1 MPSHKADVLSVQE
14 IGTND
19 FQSKDAAKLGEL
31 GYEQELRREW
41 STLESFAISFSI
53 ISICTGITTSFELGL
68 TNGGP
73 AVMSIGWIF
82 VSFMTM
88 FVALSMAEV
97 VSSVPTSGGPYH
109 WAALLSRPQHSAF
122 VSYLTG
128 WFNLLGQAAVTTGI
142 VFGNANLIAAVASQ
156 YGFVSTPSRL
166 VGISAGLLVFGGVIN
181 SLGIRV
187 LAWVNR
193 FSVVLHSCGVFSI
206 CVALL
211 VKAPTHRTARE
222 VFATFND
229 STGDPTWSV
238 RASPAYVALTGILMS
253 QFTITGF
260 DASAHMAEE
269 TRNAGKAAPKGVI
282 MSVGVS
288 AIFGFFY
295 LVSLLFCIQSFG
307 DTIASPTGQPVIQ
320 IMSDVFGKNG
330 GTAAMSIIIACVTL
344 CGTCS
349 LTSNSRMFYAFSR
362 DSGIPRWFDH
372 VDKRT
377 QSPLRTIWLAVVL
390 AFCLTLPALGSVV
403 AYTAV
408 TSIATIGLYIS
419 YAIPIAVGVAFDQ
432 KRFQQVRGPFT
443 LGKFSRPVALIA
455 TGYVI
460 FITICFCLP
469 TINPVDTQTLNYA
482 PVAVGIVLVYVIVSW
497 FGWARH
503 WFHGPRQT
511 ALGKVEGANRF
522 ERQITN
528 DKADEKD
535 SSDQTSPTL

>member
-1 MPSHKADVLSVQE
+1 M
-14 IGTND
+14 
-19 FQSKDAAKLGEL
+19 
-31 GYEQELRREW
+31 
-41 STLESFAISFSI
+41 
-53 ISICTGITTSFELGL
+53 
-68 TNGGP
+68 
-73 AVMSIGWIF
+73 
-82 VSFMTM
+82 
-88 FVALSMAEV
+88 
-97 VSSVPTSGGPYH
+97 
-109 WAALLSRPQHSAF
+109 
-122 VSYLTG
+122 
-128 WFNLLGQAAVTTGI
+128 
-142 VFGNANLIAAVASQ
+142 
-156 YGFVSTPSRL
+156 
-166 VGISAGLLVFGGVIN
+166 
-181 SLGIRV
+181 
-187 LAWVNR
+187 
-193 FSVVLHSCGVFSI
+193 
-206 CVALL
+206 
-211 VKAPTHRTARE
+211 
-222 VFATFND
+222 FATFND

-253 QFTITGF
+253 QFTITGTSSNRSSSPRWDYVPVPRSQAQGRATNRLLTRPRTGF

-469 TINPVDTQTLNYA
+469 TINPGSSAASISYCCILTDGASSRSRHSDSKLRAGRCRYR
-482 PVAVGIVLVYVIVSW
+482 PRLRDRFLVRMGS
-497 FGWARH
+497 
-503 WFHGPRQT
+503 
-511 ALGKVEGANRF
+511 ALVPWPAAE
-522 ERQITN
+522 
-528 DKADEKD
+528 
-535 SSDQTSPTL
+535 